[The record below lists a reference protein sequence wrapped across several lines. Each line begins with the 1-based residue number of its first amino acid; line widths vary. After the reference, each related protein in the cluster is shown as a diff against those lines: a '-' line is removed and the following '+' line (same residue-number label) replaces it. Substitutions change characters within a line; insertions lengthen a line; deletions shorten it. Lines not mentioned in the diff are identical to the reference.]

1 MPVETLLVRVKPR
14 ARVSTLV
21 QQPDG
26 SWIAQLRSP
35 PVDGKANEELI
46 ALVAQHL
53 GCRRA
58 AVEIVR
64 GATARTKLLRV
75 TLGD

>member
-46 ALVAQHL
+46 ALVARHL